1 MPILQASNI
10 SRKFG
15 GLTAVDNVSFDIE
28 PGTITSLVGP
38 NGAGKTTLF
47 NLVSR
52 LLKPSSGKLFF
63 KGEDVTSLSA
73 HEVAQR
79 GLGRTFQ
86 DPRMFYEMTVLDHVL
101 TGFSLPDENPLL
113 AIVRTHRVRS
123 ARRDAIAQA
132 YELLEQA
139 GLKERASDLA
149 QDLSFGEQRFLSIAR
164 TLAGNPTFILLDE
177 PSVGLDRNVV
187 EQLKRTVTTL
197 ARERGK
203 TILIIEHNLDV
214 IFEIS
219 DQIHLLVNGRIA
231 LSGTPSELKRHPTM
245 IEAYLGDAHA
255 ALGA

>member
-52 LLKPSSGKLFF
+52 LLPPSSGQLFF

-203 TILIIEHNLDV
+203 TILIIEHNLDL

-219 DQIHLLVNGRIA
+219 DQIHLLVNGKIA

>member
-1 MPILQASNI
+1 MSILQVKNI

-28 PGTITSLVGP
+28 SGTINSLVGP

-52 LLKPSSGKLFF
+52 LLPPSSGQLFF
-63 KGEDVTSLSA
+63 KGEDVTSLHA
-73 HEVAQR
+73 YEVAQR

-86 DPRMFYEMTVLDHVL
+86 DPRMFFEMSVLDHVL
-101 TGFSLPDENPLL
+101 SGFSLPDENPLL
-113 AIVRTHRVRS
+113 AIIRLQGVRS
-123 ARRDAIAQA
+123 ARRDAVARA
-132 YELLEQA
+132 HELLEQV
-139 GLKERASDLA
+139 GLNGRANDLA

-164 TLAGNPTFILLDE
+164 TLAGDPTLILLDE
-177 PSVGLDRNVV
+177 PSVGLDGDVI
-187 EQLKRTVTTL
+187 EQLKRTVITL

-219 DQIHLLVNGRIA
+219 DQINLLVSGRIA

-255 ALGA
+255 TLST